1 MGTDDTYATFE
12 RFLGVWSRRRFIKTV
27 TASAAWAA
35 FGAGDTEVRAA
46 QLDTTQVS
54 GQAAAGPPKRGGQ
67 LIEGGFADVTT
78 LNSLNSLDNVSI
90 WIIILLNDGLLDI
103 TSAGELIPAL
113 ASDVPKPSDDQL
125 TYTFKLRSGVK
136 WSDGRPLTADDV
148 VFSYR
153 LMSSPDTK
161 EFVSLFR
168 PAFEQ
173 FLASVESPDP
183 ATVVFRL
190 KKPWAPFLAEYGRIR
205 IQPKHVLGA
214 ISPKALN
221 THPFWTAPTVSSGPF
236 KFVRWDKGQQVVLT
250 RNERYWRGP
259 TMLDGYVMKLVP
271 NAVVLAEQLRTGE
284 VDVAQP
290 DATAWPS
297 LANAKNIVRKS
308 FVLPGATW
316 YVYNL
321 DPAKPSYRLFGD
333 KNVRKALQHALDRVR
348 IARTVYFEQAVVGD
362 SELPSVSW
370 AFNAHLHHAY
380 PFDKRRAEALLDA
393 AGWAKG
399 ADGIRAKG
407 GTKLAFEILTNAG
420 NKVRENILVAMQAM
434 WKDVGV
440 DATPRPIQNSQL
452 VAQLT
457 SIRTFDVMLRVALA
471 NSPEPDELLGGFFTT
486 SGTATGGLNGMHYSN
501 PEVDKLIDQAAATTS
516 VSTRKDI
523 YARVQDVLSDDL
535 PAAPLVYQKGVWGIN
550 KRVIGWNVGAY
561 NTTNNRPWIKDVWL
575 ADVK

>member
-1 MGTDDTYATFE
+1 MSTDETYPMFE
-12 RFLGVWSRRRFIKTV
+12 RFLQAWSRRRFIKTV
-27 TASAAWAA
+27 AASAAWAA
-35 FGAGDTEVRAA
+35 FGAGGIECWAA
-46 QLDTTQVS
+46 QPDSSRVS
-54 GQAAAGPPKRGGQ
+54 AQAHTGPPRKGGQ

-78 LNSLNSLDNVSI
+78 LNSLNTLDNVST
-90 WIIILLNDGLLDI
+90 WIIILLGDGLLDI
-103 TSAGELIPAL
+103 TSTGEIIPAL
-113 ASDVPKPSDDQL
+113 ASEVPKPAGDQL

-153 LMSSPDTK
+153 LMFSSETK
-161 EFVSLFR
+161 DFISLFR

-173 FLASVESPDP
+173 FLSSVDAPDP

-190 KKPWAPFLAEYGRIR
+190 KKPWAPFLAGYGRIR
-205 IQPKHVLGA
+205 IQPKHVLGD
-214 ISPKALN
+214 ISPRALN
-221 THPFWTAPTVSSGPF
+221 THAFWSAPTVSSGPF
-236 KFVRWDKGQQVVLT
+236 KFEKWDKGQQVVLA
-250 RNERYWRGP
+250 RNDRYWRGP
-259 TMLDGYVMKLVP
+259 ALLDGYVMKLVP

-290 DATAWPS
+290 DATAWVN
-297 LANAKNIVRKS
+297 LATAKNIIRKS
-308 FVLPGATW
+308 FLLPGATW

-333 KNVRKALQHALDRVR
+333 KNVRKALQYALDRVR
-348 IARTVYFEQAVVGD
+348 IARTIYFEQAVVGD

-370 AFNAHLHHAY
+370 AYNSHLRYTY
-380 PFDKRRAEALLDA
+380 PFNKKRAEELLDA
-393 AGWAKG
+393 AGWVRG
-399 ADGIRAKG
+399 ADGVRAKG

-486 SGTATGGLNGMHYSN
+486 SGMATGGLNGMHYSN
-501 PEVDKLIDQAAATTS
+501 PEVDKLIDQAAGTTS
-516 VSTRKDI
+516 PSVRKEI
-523 YARVQDVLSDDL
+523 YGRVQDVLSDDL
-535 PAAPLVYQKGVWGIN
+535 PAAPLVYQKGIWGIN
-550 KRVIGWNVGAY
+550 KRVVGWNVGPY

-575 ADVK
+575 ADTK